1 MSFTTGKMI
10 HLRSASDPPL
20 LSPSTLGPG
29 ELANR
34 PVTPSA
40 PSNAQ
45 AYAKRPLP
53 PLPPPMINSTAV
65 PPPLNIK
72 KGRKNKPA
80 SLPVG
85 PRAPS
90 LRASDN
96 GLQVDSRSASPCAS
110 PHASPRASPRTSPR
124 AAPSPPAKNSLPPR
138 LSSLH
143 SLPSPVFSIKK
154 RTSKKVMQLMGH
166 DIDVMNGGIAPQEAE
181 KETISRSS
189 RNIDGPPNLNSTT
202 LLHLPEENL
211 IPVLE
216 DDDGMDSMSSK
227 KSSWGPGSP
236 HSASAFP
243 LGHQQSV
250 RRRRSARIF
259 DHDDSG
265 LYIPQE
271 DTPMPS
277 NLDLNDE
284 DLSDDD
290 DMAAG
295 EYHKFA
301 AELAASAGAK
311 TSHEEARPVTASKGR
326 RSSIMSFTS
335 GNQFSRLRRR
345 PTTAERPGTRMGS
358 SSSAEIAAQALAA
371 LAPEPEE
378 PAVPKSAFDDSDSES
393 DHTSSKSRW
402 RRDRSAN
409 KAEDRGRD
417 RGRDSPASMT
427 RREDESS
434 RSRGWAKTGDQMKG
448 LLTVGK
454 RRKEQQQAKRE
465 MGVVNESVFA

>member
-1 MSFTTGKMI
+1 
-10 HLRSASDPPL
+10 
-20 LSPSTLGPG
+20 
-29 ELANR
+29 
-34 PVTPSA
+34 
-40 PSNAQ
+40 
-45 AYAKRPLP
+45 
-53 PLPPPMINSTAV
+53 
-65 PPPLNIK
+65 
-72 KGRKNKPA
+72 
-80 SLPVG
+80 
-85 PRAPS
+85 
-90 LRASDN
+90 
-96 GLQVDSRSASPCAS
+96 
-110 PHASPRASPRTSPR
+110 
-124 AAPSPPAKNSLPPR
+124 
-138 LSSLH
+138 
-143 SLPSPVFSIKK
+143 VFSIKK

-166 DIDVMNGGIAPQEAE
+166 DIDVMNAGGNAPQEAK
-181 KETISRSS
+181 KEVIPRSS
-189 RNIDGPPNLNSTT
+189 RSLDGPPNLNSTT
-202 LLHLPEENL
+202 LLHLPEDNL

-236 HSASAFP
+236 NSASAFP
-243 LGHQQSV
+243 LGHQHSV

-265 LYIPQE
+265 LYVPQE
-271 DTPMPS
+271 DISMS
-277 NLDLNDE
+277 SHLDPNDG
-284 DLSDDD
+284 DLSDEDDD

-326 RSSIMSFTS
+326 RSSILSFTS

-358 SSSAEIAAQALAA
+358 NSSAEAAAQALAT

-378 PAVPKSAFDDSDSES
+378 PAVPKSAFESDSDS

-402 RRDRSAN
+402 RIDRSAN
-409 KAEDRGRD
+409 KSEDRGRE
-417 RGRDSPASMT
+417 RGRDSPASMV
-427 RREDESS
+427 RRDDDSS
-434 RSRGWAKTGDQMKG
+434 RSRGWARTGDQMKG

-454 RRKEQQQAKRE
+454 RRKEQQVKRD